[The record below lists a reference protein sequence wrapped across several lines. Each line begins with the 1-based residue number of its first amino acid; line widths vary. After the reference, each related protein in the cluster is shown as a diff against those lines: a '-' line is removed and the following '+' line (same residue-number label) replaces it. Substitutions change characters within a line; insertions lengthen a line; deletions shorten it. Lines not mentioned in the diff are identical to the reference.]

1 MPYPHFFMQ
10 AQKAFGNYI
19 HSKSSCSVDYQ
30 LFNSCG
36 VSTGMF
42 GSLQP
47 IAALSGMSAFV
58 LAYNLEG
65 IHYQHDEFRTCQEL
79 NTSTTILNFTY
90 TFTSGGTTQIDT
102 FALYEFDLVI
112 MDKILS
118 AEEKYITT
126 SNIGIYPDAR

>member
-1 MPYPHFFMQ
+1 M
-10 AQKAFGNYI
+10 
-19 HSKSSCSVDYQ
+19 
-30 LFNSCG
+30 
-36 VSTGMF
+36 TR
-42 GSLQP
+42 GSQP
-47 IAALSGMSAFV
+47 VAIVSGMSAFV

-79 NTSTTILNFTY
+79 NASTTILTFAY
-90 TFTSGGTTQIDT
+90 TLSNLAASGGTTQIDT
-102 FALYEFDLVI
+102 FALHEFDLVI